1 MRYGPPRRR
10 HHVPRATYH
19 VPAGADTRVRPY
31 IEINR
36 ATRHE
41 PQLQATSYK
50 PRAACFKLGAICNR
64 TCSPYLQLLTP
75 RPLLPFQLL
84 HRLFPGGLE
93 AGQFP
98 AQVVFGGG
106 YFPVIV
112 RAEAGISGTG
122 VQGLQLLVQFLYLGF

>member
-10 HHVPRATYH
+10 HHAPRTTYH

-64 TCSPYLQLLTP
+64 TCSPNLPLPTP

-98 AQVVFGGG
+98 AQAVFAGG

-112 RAEAGISGTG
+112 RTETGPGGAG
-122 VQGLQLLVQFLYLGF
+122 VQGFQLLVQFFYLGF